1 MKKALILVCML
12 SAGITASAQNVQ
24 QSACI
29 APRGNPL
36 APVGVIYMHGWFQPS
51 GDTGYVNKERTNRAN
66 LQELADRLG
75 VRIAVPLSERTK
87 GTRYG
92 TVRTWS
98 SVKTRDGRVLP
109 RVSLG
114 QVETLASNACGARL
128 AVPRQLI
135 GFSDGAY
142 SVRQFAQTC
151 AAKSSVYSAIIMSGA
166 KPAVGGRGGSEC
178 APFYY
183 TGGKGDDETQLR
195 GAENMMAEWR
205 RQGRVAKVLPAFDG
219 GHILPNGNVMASMMG
234 NGANTL
240 LAQAPQQQTTV
251 PTGVQ
256 NPPPP
261 PPRPVQ
267 VATAPPPK
275 PQPAPVR
282 PAQVSFAGLSEGFIR

>member
-1 MKKALILVCML
+1 MMKKALILVCML
-12 SAGITASAQNVQ
+12 AAGISASAQNVQ

-36 APVGVIYMHGWFQPS
+36 APVGVIYMHGWFHPS

-75 VRIAVPLSERTK
+75 VRIAVPLSERTAK
-87 GTRYG
+87 KRVGTI
-92 TVRTWS
+92 RTWA

-151 AAKSSVYSAIIMSGA
+151 AAKSSVYSAIIMTGA

-183 TGGKGDDETQLR
+183 TGGKDDGETQLQ
-195 GAENMMAEWR
+195 GAQKMMEDWR
-205 RQGRVAKVLPAFDG
+205 RQGRVARVLPTFNA
-219 GHILPNGNVMASMMG
+219 GHILPNGNVLASLMG
-234 NGANTL
+234 NGSNTMI
-240 LAQAPQQQTTV
+240 AQAPIQAPVQ
-251 PTGVQ
+251 PTGVAMA
-256 NPPPP
+256 PPI
-261 PPRPVQ
+261 PPRPAVVVQ
-267 VATAPPPK
+267 ATK
-275 PQPAPVR
+275 PQPQAPR